1 MSFIILSRKRKIG
14 DLKNIPKIKFLNI
27 KILVS
32 FQIHTD
38 DDKIL
43 VVKYWSDFTS
53 LIVLK
58 LLNWSSSIGISG
70 VGPRLHKRSFRFS
83 ST

>member
-14 DLKNIPKIKFLNI
+14 DLKNIPKITFLNI

-43 VVKYWSDFTS
+43 VVKY
-53 LIVLK
+53 
-58 LLNWSSSIGISG
+58 
-70 VGPRLHKRSFRFS
+70 
-83 ST
+83 

>member
-32 FQIHTD
+32 FLIHTD

-43 VVKYWSDFTS
+43 VVKY
-53 LIVLK
+53 
-58 LLNWSSSIGISG
+58 
-70 VGPRLHKRSFRFS
+70 
-83 ST
+83 